1 MAAMMQVKRSYESQT
16 QAVAAVGATGV
27 MPFTIPDGYS
37 RVAGIFFPPMFNFL
51 LTLVSQR
58 AKENLLTGFSTLVGN
73 YGWVPLYNISLQ
85 NDVLNLSWIY
95 SGGEPVAMPLPNTL
109 TLTLAYE

>member
-1 MAAMMQVKRSYESQT
+1 MALVQVQRSYESQT

-73 YGWVPLYNISLQ
+73 YGWIPLYNKSLQ
-85 NDVLNLSWIY
+85 NDVLNLNWTY
-95 SGGEPVAMPLPNTL
+95 TAGEPVLMVLPNTL
-109 TLTLAYE
+109 TITLAYE